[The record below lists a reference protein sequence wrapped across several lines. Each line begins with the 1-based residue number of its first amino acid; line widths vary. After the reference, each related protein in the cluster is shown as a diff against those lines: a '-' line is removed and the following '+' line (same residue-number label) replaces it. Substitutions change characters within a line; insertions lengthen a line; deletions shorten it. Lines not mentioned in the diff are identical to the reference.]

1 MTCAAST
8 PAPDAGAAE
17 QATGLAAHVQLI
29 RAAADLV
36 EQAGIPGLAVWPEP
50 DEIVIQVPEHTGDT
64 AARAGQV
71 ARLAAITGCAPGP
84 DPGPGR
90 TQGWICARGQ
100 FAGHPVHLFT
110 PVKEQS
116 PS

>member
-1 MTCAAST
+1 MTPAASA
-8 PAPDAGAAE
+8 PGPDAGAG
-17 QATGLAAHVQLI
+17 QPATGLAAHVRLI

-50 DEIVIQVPEHTGDT
+50 DEIVIQVPEHAGDT
-64 AARAGQV
+64 PARAGQV
-71 ARLAAITGCAPGP
+71 ARLAALTGCAPEP
-84 DPGPGR
+84 DPRPGR

-100 FAGHPVHLFT
+100 FAGHPVHIFT